1 MEKKPYWIMAALCLA
16 AVIFSGIILVQE
28 RGRANPT
35 PTPDIFL
42 TGVQNVCTI
51 TKSNCEAVQESSYG
65 KTFGI
70 ENAYLGIGGFLLML
84 ALILAYII
92 SNRKLLRVPI
102 LAGAMIG
109 GCLSL
114 RFLYL
119 QAFVLK
125 QYCILCVIV
134 DVLSTAVL
142 VLGIVIA
149 ARLFSNDRKKPAK
162 RK

>member
-1 MEKKPYWIMAALCLA
+1 MEKKLYWIMAALCLL
-16 AVIFSGIILVQE
+16 AVIFSGIILAQE
-28 RGRANPT
+28 RGRAKPT

-42 TGVQNVCTI
+42 TGVQSVCTV
-51 TKSNCEAVQESSYG
+51 TKSNCEAVQESIYG

-84 ALILAYII
+84 ALIVAYLA
-92 SNRKLLRVPI
+92 SNKRLFRIPI
-102 LAGAMIG
+102 LSGALIG

-125 QYCILCVIV
+125 QYCIFCVIV

-142 VLGIVIA
+142 VLGIIIA
-149 ARLFSNDRKKPAK
+149 ARIFSNGKKPDNK
-162 RK
+162 K